1 MRVSELLVKCL
12 ENEGVE
18 YIFGVPGEE
27 NIDFLDALKE
37 SDIEFITT
45 RHETG
50 AAFMAGQYGKLTG
63 KPGVCLATLGPGATN
78 LVTGVAD
85 ANMDQAPLIA
95 ITGQAGLERQH
106 KQSHQYYDLISLFKP
121 VTKWNTSIRD
131 KDIVPEVVRKAF
143 QLSTSEKPGAVHIEL
158 PEDIAAL
165 EVEGKPLE
173 AMPNERLSRAVDPS
187 LEEAAELINKA
198 KQPVVLVGNGVTRM
212 HASEALQ
219 TFVEKINA
227 PFTSTFMGKGA
238 ISWEHPL
245 NLQTTG
251 LQDKD
256 HVACGIDKADLIITV
271 GYDYVEYPPSAWN
284 PNGDKPI
291 IHIDTQ
297 ETEVDAH
304 YPMKAS
310 LVGDIGVNLSLLTE
324 KVEQR
329 EELNPDFKELRS
341 KLLEDLR
348 KDDEDLSYPM
358 KPQKVVADLREVL
371 DDDDILLS
379 DVGAHKMWLARYF
392 HCVKPNTCLIS
403 NGFASMG
410 IALPGA
416 IGAKLA
422 MPDRKV
428 VAVAGDGGFMMTV
441 QELETMVRL
450 NLPIV
455 VVVWTDNRYGLIE
468 WKQMNEF
475 DRSANITFE
484 NPDLVQLAKAFGAE
498 GLKVLRAE
506 EFKPIMEE
514 ALKMEK
520 PVIVDCPI
528 DYKENIRMTERLG
541 NIICGNG

>member
-1 MRVSELLVKCL
+1 MRVSELFVKCL

-37 SDIEFITT
+37 SKIEFITT

-63 KPGVCLATLGPGATN
+63 KPGICLATLGPGATN

-95 ITGQAGLERQH
+95 ITGQAGLDRQH
-106 KQSHQYYDLISLFKP
+106 KQSHQYYDLVSMFKP

-143 QLSTSEKPGAVHIEL
+143 QTATSEKPGAIQIEL

-165 EVEGKPLE
+165 EVEGVPLE
-173 AMPNERLSRAVDPS
+173 SMPNELLPRAVDES
-187 LEEAAELINKA
+187 VKNAADLINGA
-198 KQPVVLVGNGVTRM
+198 KKPIVLVGNGVTRM
-212 HASEALQ
+212 NASEALQ
-219 TFVEKINA
+219 TFVEKLNV

-256 HVACGIDKADLIITV
+256 HVACGIDQADLIITV
-271 GYDYVEYPPSAWN
+271 GYDFVEYPPSAWN
-284 PNGDKPI
+284 SDGKTPI
-291 IHIDTQ
+291 IHIDTKM
-297 ETEVDAH
+297 TEVDAY

-310 LVGDIGVNLSLLTE
+310 LIGDISENLSLLTE
-324 KVEQR
+324 NVEHR
-329 EELNPDFKELRS
+329 EHMDEYYGNLRTR
-341 KLLEDLR
+341 LLEDLHEHN
-348 KDDEDLSYPM
+348 DDLSYPM

-371 DDDDILLS
+371 GDEDILLS
-379 DVGAHKMWLARYF
+379 DVGAHKMWIARYF
-392 HCVKPNTCLIS
+392 HSIKPNTCLIS

-410 IALPGA
+410 IAMPGA
-416 IGAKLA
+416 IGAKIA
-422 MPDRKV
+422 KPDSKV
-428 VAVAGDGGFMMTV
+428 VAVAGDGGFLMTV

-468 WKQMNEF
+468 WKQMNQFE
-475 DRSANITFE
+475 RSSNITFE
-484 NPDLVQLAKAFGAE
+484 NPDLIQLAKAFGAE

-514 ALKMEK
+514 ALKMNK

-528 DYKENIRMTERLG
+528 DYKENIRMTEKLG
-541 NIICGNG
+541 NIICSN